1 MNEDFLKKIEAKLK
15 EEEARLL
22 LELKKFTQEDKH
34 DKEECQAT
42 WPEMGDKDDE
52 NIAEVAMYSDMLSL
66 EKNLEKRVRDV
77 RDALE
82 RIKKGKYGVCKYCKR
97 EIQEKRLEAR
107 PVSSACIECKKKLT
121 MEE

>member
-1 MNEDFLKKIEAKLK
+1 MNKDFLKEVEKKLK
-15 EEEARLL
+15 AEEARLL

-34 DKEECQAT
+34 EKDEFQAT
-42 WPEMGDKDDE
+42 WPEMGSKDDE

-66 EKNLEKRVRDV
+66 EKNLEKRIRDV
-77 RDALE
+77 RAALE
-82 RIKKGKYGVCKYCKR
+82 RIQKNKYGICQYCKK
-97 EIQEKRLEAR
+97 EIQEKRLMAR

>member
-34 DKEECQAT
+34 DKEEFQAT

-82 RIKKGKYGVCKYCKR
+82 RIKKGKHGVCKYCKR